1 MINREGSDPFP
12 SRIAEAG
19 KRIYELYCPPNA
31 CNCSPVLLGYQGR
44 RSSFEGARY
53 AMSVESENPFF
64 FFAIA
69 ATNSLCVHT
78 SAYTHVTSH
87 ERWHRPAPNLEKKLI
102 CQSVV
107 GSDAELGVT
116 SSFVLSPSNRSSS
129 LCSCRL
135 LCFLVDKEE
144 STLAR
149 CQKRYICGLQSPCG
163 SVSGRL

>member
-78 SAYTHVTSH
+78 SAYTHVISH
-87 ERWHRPAPNLEKKLI
+87 ERWHQEKPHLLTQLKICNRVLKLGNVLKR
-102 CQSVV
+102 Q
-107 GSDAELGVT
+107 LGEIKA
-116 SSFVLSPSNRSSS
+116 L
-129 LCSCRL
+129 
-135 LCFLVDKEE
+135 KW
-144 STLAR
+144 
-149 CQKRYICGLQSPCG
+149 Q
-163 SVSGRL
+163 